1 MDTTGSIRK
10 DVILGILEQEFEMSF
25 DMDDLLERIEVSSD
39 EIDFDTFRR
48 LFKVSDDPKQLSKAS
63 SVLSVMI

>member
-1 MDTTGSIRK
+1 
-10 DVILGILEQEFEMSF
+10 MSF

-48 LFKVSDDPKQLSKAS
+48 LFKVSDDPK
-63 SVLSVMI
+63 